1 MSARNPDARAASPAP
16 GGVPDSA
23 PREPARHHSSRA
35 TIAPAIGL
43 ACSLLALAVHGA
55 MSVAMW
61 RYHVVPSWD
70 LGIFSQL
77 AQAYSRLDI
86 PIVDIKANGFNL
98 LGDHFHP
105 LLILLGP
112 LWRLAPSGLTL
123 LLTQT
128 VLFAL
133 AVYPLTRL
141 AAGRLGPG
149 VGAACGVSFA
159 LSWGLI
165 EASWSQFHEIA
176 FAVPL
181 LAWGLTWWLEGK
193 TLRAALL
200 LALLPFVKEDLGLTL
215 MALAVALFLRAGPAR
230 RERRLQVLSGAM
242 AGWGALWFILAIKV
256 ILPALNPH
264 GTWDY
269 TDNLSL
275 AEQLTQGWE
284 AKSFS
289 LVLLLLACGIIGLRS
304 PIMLA
309 VVPTLAWRFLGNVE
323 YYWGPTMHYSAV
335 LIPICLAALIDAATR
350 INPAP
355 DLVPDPASDR
365 PDPAPNRQEPATN
378 QPEPVPNQLEPA
390 GNLLGDRA
398 DGDGDGEG
406 LAGDHAG
413 ENGADEKPA
422 DQKLAGE
429 EKAGKEKPG
438 GTRGPRSGR
447 ALVRVA
453 AGAVLAGSLVM
464 LPAGH
469 ASIMV
474 TAPSYD
480 FRPEGIIAAA
490 AQHEAVSADVTLL
503 AYLVPHTRVFWYGTT
518 RPGDVDAV
526 AIKAETA
533 DGDAAGWAGARW
545 GGQWRIE
552 FDDGT
557 WQLAVRYR

>member
-1 MSARNPDARAASPAP
+1 MSTKHSEARAASPAP
-16 GGVPDSA
+16 CGASNSGA
-23 PREPARHHSSRA
+23 PMEAAGRNTSPAA
-35 TIAPAIGL
+35 AGIIGL

-141 AAGRLGPG
+141 AAGRFGPG

-176 FAVPL
+176 FAVPI

-200 LALLPFVKEDLGLTL
+200 LGLLPFVKEDLGLTL
-215 MALAVALFLRAGPAR
+215 MALAAAFFLRAGLAR
-230 RERRLQVLSGAM
+230 RERRLLVLSGAM

-269 TDNLSL
+269 TDNISL

-355 DLVPDPASDR
+355 DLITNPVPDPALKR
-365 PDPAPNRQEPATN
+365 PDPTPNRQEPATN
-378 QPEPVPNQLEPA
+378 QLEPAPNQLEPA

-398 DGDGDGEG
+398 NGVGDAEG
-406 LAGDHAG
+406 HAGD
-413 ENGADEKPA
+413 NGADEKPT

-429 EKAGKEKPG
+429 DRAGTEESG
-438 GTRGPRSGR
+438 ENRGPRSGR

-453 AGAVLAGSLVM
+453 AGAALAGSLVM

-474 TAPSYD
+474 TASSYD